1 MKEPTPGPWTTRP
14 WSVTEGVVSEVV
26 IDSPRWREI
35 AVVNVQE
42 DDTTEHADLGCGVL
56 NARLMAAA
64 PELLAVLEELLPDL
78 QCWCDV
84 AFTSRGKH
92 QPNTLCHHKDDVKAA
107 IAKARGER

>member
-14 WSVTEGVVSEVV
+14 WSVTKGVVSEVV
-26 IDSPRWREI
+26 IDSPRWREM

-64 PELLAVLEELLPDL
+64 PDLLAALE
-78 QCWCDV
+78 
-84 AFTSRGKH
+84 AF
-92 QPNTLCHHKDDVKAA
+92 VKAAGPRAHRLGCECDLECKQRLARVVDA
-107 IAKARGER
+107 IAKARGEP